1 MSNVTMKLVKEFCGG
16 RDRFHGQESNGEEVM
31 PVNKRGIT

>member
-16 RDRFHGQESNGEEVM
+16 KDRFHGQESNVIEGF
-31 PVNKRGIT
+31 PVNKGGIL